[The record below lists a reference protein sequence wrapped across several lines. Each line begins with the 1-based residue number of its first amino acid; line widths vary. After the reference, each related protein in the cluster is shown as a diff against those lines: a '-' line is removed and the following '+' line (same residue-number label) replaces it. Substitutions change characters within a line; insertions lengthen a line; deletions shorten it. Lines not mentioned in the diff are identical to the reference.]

1 MKHIKL
7 FEEWSPNFNRTLQG
21 AYGKAQSTNKG
32 FGKATKAIMDYANR
46 SISKKIFKVVTTREK
61 EIEIVHH
68 PEFILKP
75 IDTFKKYNGEL
86 SKNKSFIVI
95 PIKGLPSNAEKI
107 GKFDGQ
113 IGPLSRFRPQSA
125 NVTTDFDLLFKDGKI
140 YAMPASTAYTPAKRE
155 FSDLPEEQ
163 RELRFSSRVDIE
175 DFFAMVIQA
184 VLSSPEESSDIPGWG
199 NPYGGLLD
207 INLPGDTTEKQ
218 TILGLIKRLILDKDQ
233 RQYTM

>member
-95 PIKGLPSNAEKI
+95 PIKISPSNAEKI
-107 GKFDGQ
+107 GTIDGQ
-113 IGPLSRFRPQSA
+113 IGPLPSYYRQLPERMRP
-125 NVTTDFDLLFKDGKI
+125 TTDFDLLFKDGKI
-140 YAMPASTAYTPAKRE
+140 YAMPASTAYTPTKRE
-155 FSDLPEEQ
+155 FSDLPEEKG
-163 RELRFSSRVDIE
+163 ELRFSSRVDIE

-184 VLSSPEESSDIPGWG
+184 VLSFPEESSDIPGWG
-199 NPYGGLLD
+199 GVLLD
-207 INLPGDTTEKQ
+207 KNLPGDTTEKQ